1 MKTIALI
8 LLVVFTGLALYNGF
22 IYGSQFIDQLC
33 WCLLIGSFL
42 CYTEKYSYINIIL
55 FGLLCG
61 AGYELIDEGYKLNDG
76 GVLPSDKLFTALW
89 VTITVFRVGYKI
101 TKKWR

>member
-1 MKTIALI
+1 MKNIALGI
-8 LLVVFTGLALYNGF
+8 VIVWLLFELFCGF
-22 IYGSQFIDQLC
+22 IYGTPFNWQVCD
-33 WCLLIGSFL
+33 CLLLFAFI
-42 CYTEKYSYINIIL
+42 CYTEKHSYINI
-55 FGLLCG
+55 LLSG
-61 AGYELIDEGYKLNDG
+61 AFVGSCYELIDESAKLNDG